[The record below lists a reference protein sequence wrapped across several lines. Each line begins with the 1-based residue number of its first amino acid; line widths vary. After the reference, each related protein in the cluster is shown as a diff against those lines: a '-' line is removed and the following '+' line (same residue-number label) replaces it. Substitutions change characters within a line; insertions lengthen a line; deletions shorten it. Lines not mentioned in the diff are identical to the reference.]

1 MAVFWVVFMFWV
13 GFWGLLVVVVV
24 VDDIVKRAVECIN
37 GVFWFLYESG
47 VMTNYL
53 SIAVR
58 SFLMFR

>member
-1 MAVFWVVFMFWV
+1 
-13 GFWGLLVVVVV
+13 VV

-58 SFLMFR
+58 SFLMVR